1 MIMDWRQRV
10 TRFFLWVSV
19 LMWGPL
25 LGAKVFD
32 LVVLAGAWSGSPPD
46 SLRLLPYG
54 SDYPVDTGEF
64 FIPSSALLLFATFGA
79 LVSGWRTP
87 LSFRALLAVS
97 AIAIFATL
105 VLTVVIFWP
114 LNFELW
120 NYATGSSKANESVA
134 EIVGKARFWIT
145 MDWFRVA
152 AAAIGFIASIRA
164 ISLPYPKDLAPKDPV
179 PVVVL
184 LVLALLA
191 VAAFLVYFVMNL

>member
-1 MIMDWRQRV
+1 MVMDWRKRV
-10 TRFFLWVSV
+10 TRFFLWASV

-32 LVVLAGAWSGSPPD
+32 LIVLAGAWSGSPPS

-64 FIPSSALLLFATFGA
+64 FIPSSAILLFVTFGA
-79 LVSGWRTP
+79 VVSGWRTP
-87 LSFRALLAVS
+87 LRFRWLLAVS

-120 NYATGSSKANESVA
+120 NYATGSPKATESVA
-134 EIVGKARFWIT
+134 DIVDKTRLWIA
-145 MDWFRVA
+145 MDWLRVA
-152 AAAIGFIASIRA
+152 AATAGFTAAVRA
-164 ISLPYPKDLAPKDPV
+164 ISLPYPENLAPKDPL
-179 PVVVL
+179 PVRVL
-184 LVLALLA
+184 LVLALVA